1 MGKFKSVIEVEVK
14 EEKEQYFAHKD
25 ELFDQMQ
32 DNLHKLAE
40 SRGIKNFHLDLDKL
54 DTIEGREEIELLME
68 PMGIR
73 HLKITKILADI
84 QSDVIL
90 QRMLLT

>member
-1 MGKFKSVIEVEVK
+1 
-14 EEKEQYFAHKD
+14 
-25 ELFDQMQ
+25 MQ

-73 HLKITKILADI
+73 HLKITKVLADI

>member
-1 MGKFKSVIEVEVK
+1 
-14 EEKEQYFAHKD
+14 
-25 ELFDQMQ
+25 MQ

-54 DTIEGREEIELLME
+54 DTIEGREEIELQME

-84 QSDVIL
+84 
-90 QRMLLT
+90 